1 MSEHDTKDL
10 FNNLNSMQ
18 LEAVRH
24 TEGPLLILAGAGSGK
39 TTVLVN
45 RIAYL
50 LLEKNVRPYQIL
62 AITFTNKA
70 ANEMKMRVERLF
82 DESAN
87 DIWISTFHSMC
98 VKILR
103 RYITRLGYDSSFVI
117 YDSAD
122 SQTVI
127 KDCLKQLGLSDKN
140 FTPRAVLAQ
149 ISNAKDD
156 LLDAYEFEKIY
167 SGDFRM
173 SKIAQLYIAY
183 QNILKANNALDFDDI
198 IVNTVRLFEENPD
211 VLEYYQKKF
220 RYIMI
225 DEYQDTNNAQY
236 RLVSLLSSSYRNLCV
251 VGDDDQSIYK
261 FRGANIRNILDF
273 EQEFPD
279 AKIIKLEQNYRSTQ
293 TILNAAND
301 VISHNRKRKGKKLWT
316 EGAEGDKIYY
326 YDAENEHD
334 EGWFIAREIDRTV
347 SEGTRQFSDYVIL
360 YRTNAQSRVLEEM
373 LLKQGVPYRVL
384 AGLRFYDRKEI
395 KDIIAYLRV
404 IHNTADGV
412 SLRRII
418 NEPKRGIGQTTMGY
432 AQDIADSIGAS
443 VYDVIKDAHMYSE
456 LLRTSAKLKDFTAMI
471 DGLRRRQPEMCLTDF
486 VDLLLDKTD
495 YRQSLLLENT
505 IEAQSRLENL
515 DEFMSV
521 VKEYEAAADEPSL
534 SDFLESVSLISDI
547 DNYDE
552 DQPAVTLMTIHSAK
566 GLEFPVV
573 FLAGMEEG
581 LFPGTRSMI
590 DEEEIEEERR
600 LCYVAITRAKEN
612 LYITKAQSRMIF
624 GQTTYPHV
632 SRYVREI
639 PQELIFEF
647 GAKSKKTGRKN
658 SLSDEFERLV
668 RTQNTAA
675 RFANATKSALF
686 ESFDVRKNSSVGEID
701 YAEGDTVVHK
711 KFGKGTVV
719 SINPLGNDH
728 KVQIAFENGET
739 KNLMA
744 MFANLKKV

>member
-1 MSEHDTKDL
+1 MSEVTKDL
-10 FNNLNSMQ
+10 YEKLNPMQ
-18 LEAVRH
+18 KKAVMH

-50 LLEKNVRPYQIL
+50 LTEKHVRPYNIL

-70 ANEMKMRVERLF
+70 ANEMKSRVESLF

-87 DIWISTFHSMC
+87 DIWVSTFHSMC

-103 RYITRLGYDSSFVI
+103 RYITRIDYDSSFVI

-122 SQTVI
+122 SQIVI
-127 KDCLKQLGLSDKN
+127 KDCLKQFNISESN
-140 FTPRAVLAQ
+140 FKPRSVLAE
-149 ISNAKDD
+149 ISSAKDD
-156 LLDAYEFEKIY
+156 LIDPQSFEKMY
-167 SGDFRM
+167 AGDFRM
-173 SKIAQLYIAY
+173 STISKLYTAY

-198 IVNTVRLFEENPD
+198 IVKTVQLFEENPD

-220 RYIMI
+220 HYIMV

-236 RLVSLLSSSYRNLCV
+236 KLVSLLSSARRNLCV

-279 AKIIKLEQNYRSTQ
+279 AEVIKLEQNYRSTQ

-316 EGAEGDKIYY
+316 SGDEGDKIYF
-326 YDAENEHD
+326 YDGENEHD
-334 EGWFIAREIDRTV
+334 EGRFIAREIDRLV
-347 SEGTRQFSDYVIL
+347 SECNRNFSDFVIL

-373 LLKQGVPYRVL
+373 LLRQGIPYRVL

-404 IHNTADGV
+404 IHNPADSV

-418 NEPKRGIGQTTMGY
+418 NEPKRGIGNTTLSH
-432 AQDIADSIGAS
+432 AQDIADSINS
-443 VYDVIKDAHMYSE
+443 SMYEVIKDANLYSE
-456 LLRTSAKLKDFTAMI
+456 LQRAAVKLADFTNMV
-471 DGLRRRQPEMCLTDF
+471 DTLRRAQQSMKLTDF
-486 VDLLLDKTD
+486 VDFVLERTS
-495 YRQSLLLENT
+495 YRQSLMLENS
-505 IEAQSRLENL
+505 IESQSRLENL

-521 VKEYEAAADEPSL
+521 VKEYEASAEEPSL
-534 SDFLESVSLISDI
+534 SDFLENVSLVADI

-552 DQPAVTLMTIHSAK
+552 EQPSVVLMTIHSAK

-573 FLAGMEEG
+573 FIAGMEEG
-581 LFPGTRSMI
+581 LFPGTRSMV
-590 DEEEIEEERR
+590 DEEEMEEERR
-600 LCYVAITRAKEN
+600 LCYVAITRAKET
-612 LYITKAQSRMIF
+612 LYITKAQARMLF
-624 GQTTYPHV
+624 GQTSYPHV
-632 SRYVREI
+632 SRFVREI
-639 PQELIFEF
+639 PPELIMEF
-647 GAKSKKTGRKN
+647 GSKKTR
-658 SLSDEFERLV
+658 
-668 RTQNTAA
+668 TAA
-675 RFANATKSALF
+675 RLSGTALSGSSKISESTIKKFAEATKPDLFSA
-686 ESFDVRKNSSVGEID
+686 FDVRQNAGTAKID
-701 YAEGDTVVHK
+701 YSVGDTVIHK
-711 KFGKGTVV
+711 KFGKGKVL
-719 SINPLGNDH
+719 SIVPLGNDS
-728 KVQIAFENGET
+728 KVQIRLENGEI